1 MPRYLS
7 NINLRKLSGKTCLLR
22 VDLNIEPGEE
32 KNAYRVDVVLPTIK
46 LLLKNKIKV
55 VILSHRGRPVLKSTQ
70 LLKGLKSDWDF
81 NKINRR
87 LSLKSFVPLL
97 TRKLGISLCFI
108 PYEHSWLLDPK
119 KFISQRKER
128 LFLFENLRFY
138 RGEET
143 NDWRLAKFL
152 ANWGDFYINDAFA
165 VSHRNNASLTAITKY
180 LPSYAGLLMEKE
192 IRNLDKV
199 MKNYKRPFTIILGG
213 AKISDKI
220 GVIKYFWNKADYFL
234 IGGGPANTFFAAQ
247 GLPVGDSLINRS
259 MLESPT
265 SKILSSFNVRKSDF
279 PKLILPV
286 DVKIGD
292 NKILDIGERT
302 IEEYNK
308 IIKKSKTII
317 WNGPMGMFEKK
328 GFAKGT
334 KKITQAICQL
344 ADKNKKAQIV
354 IGGGETT
361 AAFQAA
367 RGVIP
372 RQVCVGPRLFI
383 STGGGAMLE
392 YLSGKKLPGI
402 TSLAGVR
409 G

>member
-247 GLPVGDSLINRS
+247 GLPVGDSL
-259 MLESPT
+259 LT
-265 SKILSSFNVRKSDF
+265 V
-279 PKLILPV
+279 
-286 DVKIGD
+286 
-292 NKILDIGERT
+292 
-302 IEEYNK
+302 
-308 IIKKSKTII
+308 
-317 WNGPMGMFEKK
+317 
-328 GFAKGT
+328 
-334 KKITQAICQL
+334 QC
-344 ADKNKKAQIV
+344 
-354 IGGGETT
+354 
-361 AAFQAA
+361 
-367 RGVIP
+367 
-372 RQVCVGPRLFI
+372 
-383 STGGGAMLE
+383 
-392 YLSGKKLPGI
+392 
-402 TSLAGVR
+402 
-409 G
+409 